1 LELFIIISTLRNYSK
16 LLRGQEF
23 QGSGVA
29 TPLEWLLE
37 NFKAF
42 SQHLVILA
50 SYFLENWV
58 LLSIL
63 VGTNG
68 VWMSNSVRKGP
79 RISHLL
85 DP

>member
-1 LELFIIISTLRNYSK
+1 MLVLLSNLRNLSK
-16 LLRGQEF
+16 FLIAQKF

-37 NFKAF
+37 KFKAF
-42 SQHLVILA
+42 SQLVVILG

-63 VGTNG
+63 V
-68 VWMSNSVRKGP
+68 
-79 RISHLL
+79 
-85 DP
+85 